1 VEVLAKLGPLERGL
15 YTFTAVDGGRQLSLS
30 GIFYWE
36 MVDVEKGGERNCLY
50 SLPLLFKGRSRKEGS
65 GSWYSN
71 ISVVKFRRWEK
82 IA

>member
-1 VEVLAKLGPLERGL
+1 LSVVGQGL
-15 YTFTAVDGGRQLSLS
+15 YTFTAVDGGRQVSLS
-30 GIFYWE
+30 GTFYWE
-36 MVDVEKGGERNCLY
+36 MLDVEKGKKLY

-71 ISVVKFRRWEK
+71 ISVVIFRRWEK